1 MDGFP
6 LLYILD
12 FDGVL
17 ASDGGRL
24 LPQATE
30 ALAEIRSRGG
40 RIAVGSLSN
49 SGFSM
54 LHGVLPPALR
64 ATPLSKGGERGKNC
78 GESPLSKDGKTD
90 ENVSASEALR
100 RLGANPATT
109 AVVSDTAEGIW
120 WGHQARCLTIGA
132 TYGRENRQALI
143 DAGADALFG
152 DIGFLPLLRPALGA
166 RLRKELPA
174 RRFAHTLGVAEEA
187 LQMAVRFGANR
198 EAAWLAGMLH
208 DCAKGIPTDRQAAVC
223 DELGVPLEPEVRLCP
238 SVIHG
243 FLGEHLARTVY
254 GVDDPAVLRA
264 IRLHTVGDAGM
275 STLERIVFLADA
287 TEPNRDFPGV
297 ADIRAAADNNLDEG
311 LRVYV
316 AGQFRHLV
324 ERRVPMHPGLLR
336 LWNDLV
342 TNPPQP

>member
-1 MDGFP
+1 M
-6 LLYILD
+6 
-12 FDGVL
+12 
-17 ASDGGRL
+17 
-24 LPQATE
+24 LP
-30 ALAEIRSRGG
+30 
-40 RIAVGSLSN
+40 
-49 SGFSM
+49 
-54 LHGVLPPALR
+54 GVLPPALR
-64 ATPLSKGGERGKNC
+64 ATPLSEGGEKRKNYGAPPLSEKGERRKNC

-90 ENVSASEALR
+90 DNVSASEVLR

-109 AVVSDTAEGIW
+109 AVVSDTAEGVA
-120 WGHQARCLTIGA
+120 WGHRAGCLTIGA

-143 DAGADALFG
+143 DAGTDVLLG
-152 DIGFLPLLRPALGA
+152 DIEFLPLLRPALGA
-166 RLRKELPA
+166 RLRKDLPEK
-174 RRFAHTLGVAEEA
+174 RFKHTLGVAEEA
-187 LQMAVRFGANR
+187 LRMAVRFGVDR

-208 DCAKGIPTDRQAAVC
+208 DCAKGIPTERQATVC

-254 GVDDPAVLRA
+254 GVDNPAVLRA

-287 TEPNRDFPGV
+287 TEPSRDFPGV
-297 ADIRAAADNNLDEG
+297 ADLRAAVENDLDEG

-316 AGQFRHLV
+316 AGQFRKLV
-324 ERRVPMHPGLLR
+324 ERRAPMHSGLLR

-342 TNPPQP
+342 TKPSQP